1 MGGGDIALR
10 LFERTLASVKPDL
23 RSLYVADAEH
33 GYRLDLIDLDDFVG
47 GLRSALR
54 KQRDEN
60 KALRAKYSV
69 TEDGSEALDVR
80 QHLLKVA
87 HVKPLSPAGAL
98 HEMIGLCPSDAV
110 SVLTR
115 VRHLQRL

>member
-1 MGGGDIALR
+1 MALR

-23 RSLYVADAEH
+23 RPLYVADAEH

-69 TEDGSEALDVR
+69 TEDGSEALAPFGVMPKAIGGRTVPDVR
-80 QHLLKVA
+80 AGLL
-87 HVKPLSPAGAL
+87 PRRGTP
-98 HEMIGLCPSDAV
+98 
-110 SVLTR
+110 
-115 VRHLQRL
+115 QRGME